1 MSGIVRHIST
11 ATTDLKSL
19 IDWKRSTPANKSLI
33 SQRLFDAQVLENHG
47 ERYGPCYMI
56 HPWIDNCRNVPIDR
70 FLSVFQWML
79 PIYGALHFIPMLLFK
94 RKEVARNPAKMLLR
108 AAFGTGRSTTFLAT
122 FVTIYQ
128 TYLCTKNN
136 IFEAFLSLKGS
147 APLWATSLCMSKPS
161 FWVGGFLSGLALFV
175 EERRRRAELAM
186 YVLPKALESTWKV
199 ARGKGYLPGSE
210 ATKRSG
216 MGEPLLTAI
225 GMAMV
230 MSTYQ
235 AEPQHLSGLVRRILY
250 QFVGP
255 N

>member
-1 MSGIVRHIST
+1 
-11 ATTDLKSL
+11 
-19 IDWKRSTPANKSLI
+19 
-33 SQRLFDAQVLENHG
+33 
-47 ERYGPCYMI
+47 
-56 HPWIDNCRNVPIDR
+56 
-70 FLSVFQWML
+70 ML
-79 PIYGALHFIPMLLFK
+79 
-94 RKEVARNPAKMLLR
+94 
-108 AAFGTGRSTTFLAT
+108 
-122 FVTIYQ
+122 TI
-128 TYLCTKNN
+128 TLVYLCTKNN

-147 APLWATSLCMSKPS
+147 PPLWATRLCMSKPS

-230 MSTYQ
+230 MVSLYLVYVGVQVSRTMQSTYQ
-235 AEPQHLSGLVRRILY
+235 IEPQHLSGLVRRILY